1 MVREG
6 GCGGDMEREV
16 GKKKLE
22 FKVDPKTMGV
32 FGCRPYP
39 ASEVWRQR
47 TSGDENGHLSFGV
60 FFHWKRLRQ
69 PNLNAEANNSH
80 PSVAA

>member
-1 MVREG
+1 MVREA

-39 ASEVWRQR
+39 ATEVWRRR

-60 FFHWKRLRQ
+60 FFHWKRL
-69 PNLNAEANNSH
+69 
-80 PSVAA
+80 